1 MLVFEKH
8 RIHMTAFEKPFSPKT
23 HARTHAQ
30 NISFARAN
38 HLNVPFCWLIGSFFS
53 HKKIIF
59 FLCISFPI
67 GRLGAISVLKI
78 LKREKGSDYRNK
90 KLLIIYKLIQFYHD

>member
-1 MLVFEKH
+1 MLEKH
-8 RIHMTAFEKPFSPKT
+8 RINMTAFEKPFSPKT
-23 HARTHAQ
+23 HAHTCTYARTKY
-30 NISFARAN
+30 SFARAN

-90 KLLIIYKLIQFYHD
+90 KLS